1 MSKLI
6 RQWANAD
13 TDLFGNPLPKPPD
26 VKTTQPEASDVKSS
40 SPARHT
46 PAADGGNDADLINFD
61 EEVSGITQDDIE
73 SFKTLECEVRFR
85 TKEHGDIYLVP
96 EHTDKERLEITP
108 EDVRSIQLVVDTFDA
123 KIVSFRRLDDRQRK
137 KITCEHYYPQ
147 ADNKH
152 CVFYLEDGACSRGD
166 EFMCVEWL
174 KANRKKGAPK

>member
-6 RQWANAD
+6 RQWANSD
-13 TDLFGNPLPKPPD
+13 TDLFGKPLSQPPD
-26 VKTTQPEASDVKSS
+26 VKSA
-40 SPARHT
+40 SPAQNAMGT
-46 PAADGGNDADLINFD
+46 DGNKDIDLADFD
-61 EEVSGITQDDIE
+61 EQITGITQEDIE

-96 EHTDKERLEITP
+96 KHTDKDRLEITP

-123 KIVSFRRLDDRQRK
+123 KIVSFRRLDDRKPQ

-147 ADNKH
+147 ADDKH

-174 KANRKKGAPK
+174 KANQKKGAPK